1 MPSFRALVAF
11 VSLCF
16 VAVFTLPDHARSQS
30 NTTPKKLTL
39 QLESREAFQASA
51 STLYY
56 VQGQRIIALDRKSW
70 QQRWVFTSS
79 QAWIPKLELD
89 GDRVLALTWGGTLAA
104 ISAES
109 GRKLWSTQALTNAQK
124 RRGYF
129 GRGLYTQVFP
139 SFFVFKHHL
148 MATQGGEY
156 TLLEKDGRRIK
167 TVRDPPGLNGIS
179 YYRKAFET
187 DKYYV
192 LERLAFAL
200 PSLPGPTSFLSL
212 IQIFTN
218 DHRLDRRT
226 EQYFSDAQYFMAS
239 DIYQLSDR
247 FLSSQNGLSTGIDL
261 IEGLEAD
268 DASTHYAF
276 TLYKF
281 NYLENQQVPLTRETT
296 GFASLT
302 SHYRNREWCG
312 KRWCEYTE
320 TPRDYEPLGV
330 FDGRLYF
337 MTDMPGKRFAFFE
350 LDELQRHAAD
360 PLIANQTNTRYVQN
374 IQYTD
379 ERPTGWL
386 TTPPPGVTET
396 DIFAVGDTGHYAA
409 VSSSG
414 ALRIVDGERVT
425 EVSQTSLMK
434 NFIPA
439 RDLTLGANDVI
450 VRGDSLIAVYREAAN

>member
-1 MPSFRALVAF
+1 MPSFRALIVF

-16 VAVFTLPDHARSQS
+16 VASLTLPDHARSQS
-30 NTTPKKLTL
+30 STPPQQLTL
-39 QLESREAFQASA
+39 QLESREAFQANA

-56 VQGQRIIALDRKSW
+56 VQGQSIIALDRKSW
-70 QQRWVFTSS
+70 QRRWVFTSS

-104 ISAES
+104 IRAES
-109 GRKLWSTQALTNAQK
+109 GRKLWSTQALTNVQK

-139 SFFVFKHHL
+139 SFFVFHHHL

-156 TLLEKDGRRIK
+156 TLLEKDGRLIK
-167 TVRDPPGLNGIS
+167 TVRDDPKINIFT
-179 YYRKAFET
+179 YYRKAFEA
-187 DKYYV
+187 DSYYV
-192 LERLAFAL
+192 LEKLAFIVT
-200 PSLPGPTSFLSL
+200 SLPGPSTLSSL

-218 DHRLDRRT
+218 NNRLDQRSNG
-226 EQYFSDAQYFMAS
+226 YFSERRNFAES
-239 DIYQLSDR
+239 DIYRLQDY
-247 FLSSQNGLSTGIDL
+247 FLSSQNELSTGSDL
-261 IEGLEAD
+261 TEDSEAD
-268 DASTHYAF
+268 DASTHYFF

-281 NYLENQQVPLTRETT
+281 NYIENPQVPLIRETT

-374 IQYTD
+374 IQYRD
-379 ERPTGWL
+379 GRPTGWL
-386 TTPPPGVTET
+386 KTPPSGVTET
-396 DIFAVGDTGHYAA
+396 DIFAVGETGHYVA

-414 ALRIVDGERVT
+414 ALRIVDGERVI
-425 EVSQTSLMK
+425 EVSQTSLLK

-439 RDLTLGANDVI
+439 RDLMLGDSDVI
-450 VRGDSLIAVYREAAN
+450 IRGDSSVSMYQGGQ